1 MATEH
6 QPMVVMI
13 EGSDEADAASGH
25 GQQQTVEL
33 PQVAK
38 VKEWLQ
44 DHQNKDL
51 VLDLPSTVLNKRTTG
66 RYQKNYRERKTH
78 YISQHA

>member
-1 MATEH
+1 M
-6 QPMVVMI
+6 
-13 EGSDEADAASGH
+13 GF
-25 GQQQTVEL
+25 VEL

-51 VLDLPSTVLNKRTTG
+51 VLDLPQTVLNKRTAG
-66 RYQKNYRERKTH
+66 RY
-78 YISQHA
+78 